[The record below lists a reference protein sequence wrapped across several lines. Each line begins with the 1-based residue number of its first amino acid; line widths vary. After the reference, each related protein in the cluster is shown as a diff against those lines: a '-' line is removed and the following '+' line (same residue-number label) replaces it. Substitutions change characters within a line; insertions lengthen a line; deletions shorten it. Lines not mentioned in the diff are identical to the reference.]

1 VKNDDNCKYYIKQI
15 SHLLPLHTKKERL
28 FLNELKD
35 SVMRFTE
42 ETQDYSIDCIM
53 ERFGNPLDVV
63 HDYLL
68 SMNEAELQKALSK
81 RRLVTGCI
89 VTVLIGMLIVF
100 LSFRIHLAQLI
111 KQAEETVIETR
122 VIYID
127 HESGSE

>member
-1 VKNDDNCKYYIKQI
+1 MHLSGKKFHSEQKN
-15 SHLLPLHTKKERL
+15 TKKNNL
-28 FLNELKD
+28 TI
-35 SVMRFTE
+35 SV
-42 ETQDYSIDCIM
+42 
-53 ERFGNPLDVV
+53 FGRMIPVDVV